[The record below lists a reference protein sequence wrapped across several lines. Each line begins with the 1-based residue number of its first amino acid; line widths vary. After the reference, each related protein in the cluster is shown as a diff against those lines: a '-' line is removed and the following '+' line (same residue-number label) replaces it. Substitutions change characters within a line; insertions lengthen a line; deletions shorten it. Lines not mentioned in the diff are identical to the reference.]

1 MCIEFSP
8 YSNMCT
14 ARGEIVGK
22 IKCAGKGDTVRVYRY
37 ITISNTIA
45 PFKCIESRREVG

>member
-14 ARGEIVGK
+14 ARGELVGK
-22 IKCAGKGDTVRVYRY
+22 IKCAGRGNTIRVYKY
-37 ITISNTIA
+37 ITKFKHLR
-45 PFKCIESRREVG
+45 PF